1 MRLKVEIENLP
12 DPRVEAEEHYYN
24 AKHSKLIDLGLKP
37 HWLSDSLLDSLMNI
51 AVKYRDR
58 VDTSLIMP
66 KVNWRNATNDRHT
79 QQPAQAAA
87 ASAGSSHSG
96 TAVLTQK
103 TTRGARSAIRGS
115 KRR

>member
-1 MRLKVEIENLP
+1 
-12 DPRVEAEEHYYN
+12 VEAEEHYYN

-66 KVNWRNATNDRHT
+66 KVNWRNASNDRHA

-87 ASAGSSHSG
+87 ASAGAPSRSR
-96 TAVLTQK
+96 TTVVTQK
-103 TTRGARSAIRGS
+103 PARGGRSEIRGS